1 MGIKPKFSN
10 GTVADQVKAFQVR
23 LEKATVVMLK
33 CLGEELVRYAKENH
47 NYQDQ
52 TGNLTN
58 SIGYAVVKQ
67 GKILTYGW
75 GNQPGEGAAEGM
87 KVATQMAATLPNT
100 FSLIIVA
107 GMNYAAYVEAKGYNV
122 ILPAQLKAMKDFPAT
137 IMRIQNAALKKAN
150 EAFSQNDQL
159 L

>member
-1 MGIKPKFSN
+1 MGIKPKFGN
-10 GTVADQVKAFQVR
+10 GAVAAQVNAFQVR
-23 LEKATVVMLK
+23 LEKATVFMLQN
-33 CLGEELVRYAKENH
+33 LGEELAKYAKERH

-58 SIGYAVVKQ
+58 SIGYAVVRQ
-67 GKILTYGW
+67 GKILTYG
-75 GNQPGEGAAEGM
+75 GENQPGEGAAEGL
-87 KVATQMAATLPNT
+87 KVAQQMAATLPNS

-122 ILPAQLKAMKDFPAT
+122 ILPAQLKAMNDFPAT
-137 IMRIQNAALKKAN
+137 VQRLKAMATKKAN
-150 EAFSQNDQL
+150 EQFGNL

>member
-1 MGIKPKFSN
+1 MGIKPKFGN
-10 GTVADQVKAFQVR
+10 GAVAAQVNAFQVR
-23 LEKATVVMLK
+23 LEKATVFMLQS
-33 CLGEELVRYAKENH
+33 LGEELAKYAKERH

-58 SIGYAVVKQ
+58 SIGYAVVRQ
-67 GKILTYGW
+67 GKILTYG
-75 GNQPGEGAAEGM
+75 GENQPGEGAAEGL
-87 KVATQMAATLPNT
+87 KVAQQMAATLPNS

-122 ILPAQLKAMKDFPAT
+122 ILPAQLKAMNDFPAT
-137 IMRIQNAALKKAN
+137 VQRLKAMATKKAN
-150 EAFSQNDQL
+150 EQFGNL